1 MAHRYFDKYGLE
13 HYHDLIQAGLIEYI
27 EGTQTSATSAWTG
40 VSTSPALFAGKL
52 IIYHLPYNTSSATAT
67 LNLTHP
73 DGTSVGAKQVQT
85 EEGASPKPPAGTDI
99 LLVYD
104 GAKWKTVAATPIS
117 DLTANRAMVSNP
129 NGKAAASAV
138 TATELGYLSG
148 VTSGVQSQLD
158 SKVPNAL
165 EEGTAADLGVGTV
178 PDALNVIFDES
189 KQMVGDII
197 RTMNDLGDNWLPVD
211 GRIIEKEDYPDLY
224 KLMAY
229 NGFASVRSFTVG
241 STSASARLHFLKKIN
256 GYYIGM
262 AYGYLFYRAENETSW
277 TTRNLASTLL
287 GSHYRIEHC
296 DLIWDDVNNQYLIVA
311 NVEHTERGTT
321 GRVRM
326 FTMPTLAGNLTNI
339 FEESTSGSGDTP
351 VYLSKEG
358 NYFFLHDYAYDSI
371 TAYNHT
377 KKTYYTTDPNGTW
390 SRLETNSSAGIFVPN
405 LYFTGGIRLLN
416 RHWFVGG
423 VVRDT
428 ENSVYW
434 PAVAISGIGEDLIDA
449 TWTIKTMGDPIAQP
463 QYFSRYNAVNNI
475 LYMPKCGAYLF
486 AAGEQEDADS
496 LHFYSYDLN
505 TFYSTTHAIGR
516 SSDQQKY
523 IDNTIYL
530 TSGAYK
536 DIPGNTGDPLKL
548 SYTGGI
554 SVPKNLA
561 EDGVYLTSSTTTI
574 TENSCVRALPD
585 LGAENGM
592 VYKIK
597 AAGVSGTE
605 SIPEVILFGEEE

>member
-1 MAHRYFDKYGLE
+1 MKDRIPTYPGRVKLTPVPGQENVFDLE
-13 HYHDLIQAGLIEYI
+13 RADEP
-27 EGTQTSATSAWTG
+27 TQ
-40 VSTSPALFAGKL
+40 
-52 IIYHLPYNTSSATAT
+52 
-67 LNLTHP
+67 
-73 DGTSVGAKQVQT
+73 
-85 EEGASPKPPAGTDI
+85 
-99 LLVYD
+99 
-104 GAKWKTVAATPIS
+104 
-117 DLTANRAMVSNP
+117 
-129 NGKAAASAV
+129 
-138 TATELGYLSG
+138 
-148 VTSGVQSQLD
+148 
-158 SKVPNAL
+158 
-165 EEGTAADLGVGTV
+165 VGT
-178 PDALNVIFDES
+178 PLNKNTLLRDDTIVRLGGTGYMTVNGAINTLIDEC
-189 KQMVGDII
+189 KFMIGDIV
-197 RTMNDLGDNWLPVD
+197 RTFNDYDDEWLTMDGGLVD
-211 GRIIEKEDYPDLY
+211 EEDYPSLY
-224 KLMAY
+224 KLLAY
-229 NGFASVRSFTVG
+229 TGYASVRNFTV
-241 STSASARLHFLKKIN
+241 SSSNAYRELHFLKKIN

-262 AYGYLFYRAENETSW
+262 AYGCLFYRAENETSW

-311 NVEHTERGTT
+311 NVEHTQSGTT

-326 FTMPTLAGNLTNI
+326 FTMPTLAGDLTNI

-358 NYFFLHDYAYDSI
+358 NYFFLHDFAYDSI

-390 SRLETNSSAGIFVPN
+390 SRLETNSTAGIFVPN

-416 RHWFVGG
+416 RRWFVGG

-434 PAVAISGIGEDLIDA
+434 PAVAISGIGEDLIGA
-449 TWTIKTMGDPIAQP
+449 TWTIKTMGDPTAQP
-463 QYFSRYNAVNNI
+463 QYFSRYNTVNNI
-475 LYMPKCGAYLF
+475 LFMPKCGAYLF
-486 AAGEQEDADS
+486 AAGEQQDEDS

-505 TFYSTTHAIGR
+505 TFYSTTHAIGG

-548 SYTGGI
+548 SYTNGI
-554 SVPKNLA
+554 STPKNLA
-561 EDGVYLTSSTTTI
+561 EDGVYLTLDTTTI
-574 TENSCVRALPD
+574 TENQCVRSLPD

-597 AAGVSGTE
+597 AKGKPMSGDGEDPGSDAEWNDIEFTDPNNDGHIVITIGGV
-605 SIPEVILFGEEE
+605 